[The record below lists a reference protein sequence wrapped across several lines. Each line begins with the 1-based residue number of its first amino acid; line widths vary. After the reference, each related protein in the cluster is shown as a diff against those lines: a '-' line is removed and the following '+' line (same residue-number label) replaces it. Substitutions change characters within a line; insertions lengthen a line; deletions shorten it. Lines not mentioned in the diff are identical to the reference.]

1 MFEGL
6 KSRAESLK
14 KEISIYQLVLKDRRT
29 PRTARLLLWLAVGYL
44 LLPFDIIP
52 DFIPVIGHIDD
63 LVVVPFLIF
72 LAMKMV
78 PEEIFDDCRKQV
90 KEA

>member
-6 KSRAESLK
+6 KSRAKNLK
-14 KEISIYQLVLKDRRT
+14 REINVYQLVLKDRRT
-29 PRTARLLLWLAVGYL
+29 PRTARFLLWLAVGYL
-44 LLPFDIIP
+44 LLPFDVIP

-63 LVVVPFLIF
+63 IIIVPFFIF

-78 PEEIFDDCRKQV
+78 PKEVFDDCKRKV
-90 KEA
+90 KGV